1 LHELCLKTQV
11 LNHYRFRRIE
21 NQLEFPDET
30 FQEIIEGKTKLLIP
44 KKSLTDKVPPMKPA
58 FFNPKAKLNR
68 DFSIIAYSAFLN
80 KFQGPKIFLE
90 SMSGIGARG
99 LRVGTELSVEK
110 IVINDLNPSAL
121 KMAEYSANLN
131 NVKNVEFSEKEVCRF
146 FSNYSKKGERGSIV
160 DIDPFGSPAA
170 FFDCGIRATMH
181 GGILSTAATDLQ
193 VLNGLFQSACK
204 RKYGGIPVR
213 TEYGNEIAIR
223 LILGSLRTVAARL
236 GVTII
241 PMFVES
247 EMHYYRTYVKV
258 LNRPDQQEN
267 LGYILHCKNCGHRKI
282 SLEQEKECELCKL
295 KISAAGPLWIENIFN
310 KEFVQNM
317 LDENT
322 KLETD
327 KNCEKI
333 LLKVIEEAEMPATYF
348 TIDEIASIMK
358 SSPPKLEK
366 AILSLKE
373 NGFLSSVTAFNPTG
387 FRTNAKVNEII
398 EIFKSIQ

>member
-1 LHELCLKTQV
+1 LKK
-11 LNHYRFRRIE
+11 
-21 NQLEFPDET
+21 LEFPDET
-30 FQEIIEGKTKLLIP
+30 FQEIIEGKTKLLVP
-44 KKSLTDKVPPMKPA
+44 KKSLNDKVPPMKPA

-68 DFSIIAYSAFLN
+68 DFSIIAYAAFLK
-80 KFQGPKIFLE
+80 KFDGPKIVLE
-90 SMSGIGARG
+90 SMSGVGARG
-99 LRVGTELSVEK
+99 LRVANELDIEK
-110 IVINDLNPSAL
+110 IVINDLNPTAL

-131 NVKNVEFSEKEVCRF
+131 EIKNIEFTEKEVCRF

-204 RKYGGIPVR
+204 RKYGGVPVR

-223 LILGSLRTVAARL
+223 LILGCIRTVAARL
-236 GVTII
+236 GVTVI
-241 PMFVES
+241 PMFAES

-267 LGYILHCKNCGHRKI
+267 LGYILHCKNCGNRKI
-282 SLEQEKECELCKL
+282 ALEQEKECELCKS
-295 KISAAGPLWIENIFN
+295 KTSIAGPLWIENIFD
-310 KEFVQNM
+310 KEFVQSM
-317 LDENT
+317 LDENS

-327 KNCEKI
+327 KACEKV
-333 LLKVIEEAEMPATYF
+333 LLKCLEEVEMPGTYY
-348 TIDEIASIMK
+348 TIDEIASLMK

-366 AILSLKE
+366 AVSSLKE

-387 FRTNAKVNEII
+387 FRTNANVNEII
-398 EIFKSIQ
+398 EIFKTIQ